1 MNWDPDLSRLD
12 DVNGKEIILELHNN
26 ITMNWDPDPSS
37 LDDVTGKEI
46 ILELHNSYYNELRSW
61 S

>member
-1 MNWDPDLSRLD
+1 
-12 DVNGKEIILELHNN
+12 
-26 ITMNWDPDPSS
+26 MNWDPDPSS

-46 ILELHNSYYNELRSW
+46 ILELHNNYYNELRSW